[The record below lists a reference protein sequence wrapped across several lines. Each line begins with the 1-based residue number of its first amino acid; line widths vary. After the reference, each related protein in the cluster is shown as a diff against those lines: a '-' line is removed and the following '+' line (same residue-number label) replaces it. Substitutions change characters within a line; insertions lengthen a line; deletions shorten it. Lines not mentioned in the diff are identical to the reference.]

1 MLYFRGLKNNREMAT
16 TKKQNI
22 MVNVKKTK
30 GIIAILTGGG
40 DVPGLNPAI
49 RAVTIRANRE
59 GYKVI
64 GLRRGWAGIIEL
76 IRDHKYDN
84 SNNFIP
90 LTDDIV
96 NKAGRTGGTFL
107 HTSRTRPSHM
117 SKSSVPDNLQGIYN
131 QEMND
136 LTPEVIKNLEWLGVD
151 YLVPIGGDDTLS
163 YGVHLYKKGVKVVA
177 IPKTMDNDVPGTDYC
192 IGFSTCVS
200 RTIQMTN
207 TLRTSAGSHER
218 IMVLEVFG
226 RYAGF
231 TAMLPTMAGSANRC
245 VIPEYKFDIDLLT
258 QLLVEDRN
266 HNPSKYSIVL
276 VSEGAMFKGGEMI
289 FSDSEKDAYGHA
301 KLGGIGDV
309 VSQKIKELSGKF
321 NGGKTINV
329 INQKLGYLVRG
340 GDPDALDS
348 IVPMAYGNL
357 ALDLILKGVHGRIVV
372 LKNGRYDNVPIDVIT
387 SSKKIVKVS
396 EHYNI
401 ERLRPY
407 YHSFEMKP
415 FLLMA
420 SDN

>member
-1 MLYFRGLKNNREMAT
+1 MAT
-16 TKKQNI
+16 TRKQTP
-22 MVNVKKTK
+22 MVNVRKTK

-59 GYKVI
+59 GYRVI
-64 GLRRGWAGIIEL
+64 GLRRGWAGITEL
-76 IRDHKYDN
+76 IRDPKYDN

-90 LTDDIV
+90 LSDDIV

-117 SKSSVPDNLQGIYN
+117 SKSSIPDHLQGTYN
-131 QEMND
+131 ADMND
-136 LTPEVIKNLEWLGVD
+136 LTREVIKNLEWLGID
-151 YLVPIGGDDTLS
+151 YLIPIGGDDTLS
-163 YGVHLYKKGVKVVA
+163 YGVHLYKKGVNVVA

-192 IGFSTCVS
+192 IGFSTCIS
-200 RTIQMTN
+200 RTIEMTN
-207 TLRTSAGSHER
+207 QLRTSAGSHER
-218 IMVLEVFG
+218 IMILEVFG

-245 VIPEYKFDIDLLT
+245 VIPEYKFDIDILT

-266 HNPSKYSIVL
+266 HNPSRYSIVI

-289 FSDSEKDAYGHA
+289 FSDSERDAYGHA

-309 VSQKIKELSGKF
+309 VSQKIKELSAKYNKGKI
-321 NGGKTINV
+321 INI

-340 GDPDALDS
+340 GNPDALDS

-372 LKNGRYDNVPIDVIT
+372 LKNGRYDNVPIDVVAA
-387 SSKKIVKVS
+387 SKKVVRLS
-396 EHYNI
+396 DYNT